1 MYVRAED
8 LVKWT
13 GVSLESHI
21 EMVEAALSVHVGAPV
36 EILATRDDGVLFRAP
51 DGTLHEAA
59 FTSCVG
65 DNGPTVADVV
75 VTPSTISV
83 YKEADLTRLV
93 SEELRSITADLIS
106 GKTIERTR
114 VRSVADLLVAGESYS
129 IGQLL
134 GRIDEACV
142 GESDDHWF
150 SLYEANQERI
160 RTAMWGSIR
169 EIEGSVPQTAYSKLP
184 KGRLG
189 EFDAEMRES
198 MTILG
203 GVIKDVIDEI
213 IPLVFDSGRDE
224 FLGAIRESLN
234 VEAQTLHGLLAKVEQ
249 LMRADDLERVAVAHD
264 RLCGRAKTMKVVS
277 AYLTGRAKKGSEE
290 SK

>member
-1 MYVRAED
+1 MYVRVED
-8 LVKWT
+8 LAKWMRGSFEEQT
-13 GVSLESHI
+13 D
-21 EMVEAALSVHVGAPV
+21 MVESAIEKAVGTRV
-36 EILATRDDGVLFRAP
+36 EMIATRGDGALFMTP
-51 DGTLHEAA
+51 DKKLHEAQYV
-59 FTSCVG
+59 FIDGGMSEVL
-65 DNGPTVADVV
+65 VR
-75 VTPSTISV
+75 PSAV
-83 YKEADLTRLV
+83 PVHEDADLTRLV
-93 SEELRSITADLIS
+93 SEELRSITADLMS
-106 GKTIERTR
+106 GETIERTR

-142 GESDDHWF
+142 GESEDHWF

-189 EFDAEMRES
+189 EFDAELRES